1 MLPIPSRPLATYI
14 DHTLLRPEAPRAAYE
29 ALAAEAAAHGFAA
42 ICVPPVWLG
51 PVAALLAGTSV
62 RPCTVIAFPFGYVHP
77 AARREESSRAIEGGA
92 VELDTVIDVSLLK
105 GGEGDRAQDDLSA
118 WVEAARRERA
128 DLTLKVILETA
139 LLSDDEKVRAAEIAV
154 AAGADFVKTSTGFGP
169 GGATVEDV
177 ALLFRTVASR
187 ARVKASG
194 GIRDLD
200 TALAMI
206 AAGADRIGTS
216 SGVCLLAAAREREA

>member
-1 MLPIPSRPLATYI
+1 MPPRSPRPLATYI

-29 ALAAEAAAHGFAA
+29 ALAAEAAAHSFAA
-42 ICVPPVWLG
+42 VCVPPVWVG
-51 PVAALLAGTSV
+51 PVARLLAGTSV

-77 AARREESSRAIEGGA
+77 AVRREESLRAIEDGA
-92 VELDTVIDVSLLK
+92 VELDTVIDLSLLK
-105 GGEGDRAQDDLSA
+105 SGESERAADDLAA
-118 WVEAARRERA
+118 WVEAARRERR

-139 LLSDDEKVRAAEIAV
+139 LLTDDEKVRAAEIAV

-177 ALLFRTVASR
+177 ALLFRTVAGR

-206 AAGADRIGTS
+206 GAGAERIGTS
-216 SGVCLLAAAREREA
+216 SGVALVAAAREREA